1 MKKVVK
7 AFRLSVMILLMMLSN
22 CTSYNPI
29 ADHRGNKGKEV
40 AYRYNDDLQTCKA
53 IAKENTNTFIEVA
66 KAGYNWVIRPQLLWL
81 PDKME
86 YDYKPIVKTCMSNRG
101 HSIIK

>member
-1 MKKVVK
+1 MF
-7 AFRLSVMILLMMLSN
+7 FRLSATIILMTLLSN
-22 CTSYNPI
+22 CTTYKPI
-29 ADHRGNKGKEV
+29 ADHRGSKGKEV

-53 IAKENTNTFIEVA
+53 IAKENTNPLFEVV
-66 KAGYNWVIRPQLLWL
+66 KASYNWVIRPQLLWL

-86 YDYKPIVKTCMSNRG
+86 YDYKPMVKTCMSNRG